1 MRATAVANTDV
12 TECVGKAI
20 GHAMGRGK
28 LSNALSVSMDES
40 EGEGRSYIISDCRA
54 LGSSLVLTSWLKMS
68 LVMITEFL
76 LMKKVG

>member
-1 MRATAVANTDV
+1 MRATAVVNTDI

-28 LSNALSVSMDES
+28 LSNALSVRMDES
-40 EGEGRSYIISDCRA
+40 EGEERSYIISDCGA